1 MCRSDSSSLSAAS
14 PLQGAP
20 GPQASDIVEKPGKEH
35 LLFPQNSPHLL
46 LSVKDDKVLLDSFK
60 AFLEIVIFLLKNRK
74 EPHMCGRVL
83 FAHLLPTALHCPN
96 QCTAHSSHQMKG
108 TAQLTALQLL
118 LWHVSPVAH
127 RDPAARAGLL
137 PHATLCSE
145 HAS

>member
-74 EPHMCGRVL
+74 EPHVHEESR
-83 FAHLLPTALHCPN
+83 LHICFL
-96 QCTAHSSHQMKG
+96 QHCTAPTNAQH
-108 TAQLTALQLL
+108 TA
-118 LWHVSPVAH
+118 
-127 RDPAARAGLL
+127 
-137 PHATLCSE
+137 ATR
-145 HAS
+145 